1 MLYSVSISERVP
13 LLVTRTFTKWESF
26 EAKIVFEL
34 VSGFYTLD
42 DIEAIQGDNGEIM
55 LKAPLNGGSCTY
67 RYLGEE
73 GGDPQD
79 KTILDFL
86 ERLRTNVRILS
97 RDQRDF
103 YNILGYFDPKE
114 TVRLAKERKC
124 DLSSIDVHLDW
135 IENALIF
142 EVTAK
147 GPEDAEY
154 LVSLGETWVPIS
166 QKVMTHEKMD
176 ELLSFA
182 EVGDVPSYVVS
193 PSGDVSYVERT
204 LDDSLVVYY
213 GASTLPRAQELYEA
227 SDPLGEQLGTV
238 FDYFEEEEGYQ
249 VEEFRSSLEDLADMI
264 RSYENIP
271 GEEDESEEEMQ
282 ESVEELQRVLASLVA
297 NPNTDPTLG
306 MASEAT
312 LNAMDFFLNQD
323 TPEAAAALA
332 DPVGIFI
339 REFKKAKE
347 LESTKGEKNSLR
359 DQLDAVK
366 AIASDDSAKDE
377 ELLDA
382 VRKAM
387 LGTLKARQ
395 NDSQEPKSEG
405 DFFSAFFEGLVEAAE
420 SGAFGINP
428 FEGLSEEDWAPFNPE
443 EEGEGETHKTFE
455 YSKGPGQVEAPSDS
469 GFGNLFG
476 IVAAVAVMAAGVA
489 ATQPKRPRLS
499 TKETPRGQKV
509 TVDVPYEEAEGEDS
523 LGLTPTLAR

>member
-1 MLYSVSISERVP
+1 MI
-13 LLVTRTFTKWESF
+13 TRTFTKWESF

-34 VSGFYTLD
+34 VSGLYTLD
-42 DIEAIQGDNGEIM
+42 DIEAILGDNGEIM
-55 LKAPLNGGSCTY
+55 LKSTINGGSCTY

-73 GGDPQD
+73 GGGPQD
-79 KTILDFL
+79 KTVLDFL

-97 RDQRDF
+97 RDQKDF

-114 TVRLAKERKC
+114 ILRFAKERKC
-124 DLSSIDVHLDW
+124 DLSTIDVHLDW

-154 LVSLGETWVPIS
+154 LVSLGETWVPVS
-166 QKVMTHEKMD
+166 KQVMTHEKMD

-182 EVGDVPSYVVS
+182 SVGDVPSYVVS
-193 PSGDVSYVERT
+193 PSGEVAYVERT

-227 SDPLGEQLGTV
+227 SAPLGEQLGTV
-238 FDYFEEEEGYQ
+238 FDYLEEEENGYRLD
-249 VEEFRSSLEDLADMI
+249 EFPHYSLEDLADNI
-264 RSYENIP
+264 RSYEVP
-271 GEEDESEEEMQ
+271 EEIFLEEEESEEEMQ
-282 ESVEELQRVLASLVA
+282 ESVEELQRVLAALAA
-297 NPNTDPTLG
+297 NPNADPTLV

-323 TPEAAAALA
+323 TSEAAQALT
-332 DPVGIFI
+332 DPVGIFVN
-339 REFKKAKE
+339 EFKKFKE
-347 LESTKGEKNSLR
+347 LESTKGEKVEVEMNSLR
-359 DQLDAVK
+359 DQLDA
-366 AIASDDSAKDE
+366 ASDVT
-377 ELLDA
+377 LLDA

-395 NDSQEPKSEG
+395 DERSEAQEPEEEENAAQ
-405 DFFSAFFEGLVEAAE
+405 FFNAFFEGLVEAAE

-443 EEGEGETHKTFE
+443 KKDED
-455 YSKGPGQVEAPSDS
+455 SDDVAPQVEAPSDS

-476 IVAAVAVMAAGVA
+476 VVAAVAVVAAGVA
-489 ATQPKRPRLS
+489 ATQQPKRLRLS
-499 TKETPRGQKV
+499 TQEKPRVQKD
-509 TVDVPYEEAEGEDS
+509 VDAYEEAEGDS
-523 LGLTPTLAR
+523 LALTSTLAR

>member
-1 MLYSVSISERVP
+1 
-13 LLVTRTFTKWESF
+13 LVTRTFTKWESF

-42 DIEAIQGDNGEIM
+42 DIEAIEGDNGEIM

-86 ERLRTNVRILS
+86 ERLRTNVRIIP
-97 RDQRDF
+97 RDQKEF

-114 TVRLAKERKC
+114 IVRFAKERKC
-124 DLSSIDVHLDW
+124 DLSTIDVHLDW

-182 EVGDVPSYVVS
+182 SVGDVPSYVVS
-193 PSGDVSYVERT
+193 PSGDVAYVERT

-227 SDPLGEQLGTV
+227 SAPLGEQLGTV
-238 FDYFEEEEGYQ
+238 FDYLQEEEDGYRLD
-249 VEEFRSSLEDLADMI
+249 EFPHYSLEDLADMI
-264 RSYENIP
+264 RSSAMPSEEYE
-271 GEEDESEEEMQ
+271 DEEEMQ
-282 ESVEELQRVLASLVA
+282 ESVEELQRVLASLAA
-297 NPNTDPTLG
+297 NPNADPTLV

-332 DPVGIFI
+332 DPVGIFLV
-339 REFKKAKE
+339 EFKKFKE
-347 LESTKGEKNSLR
+347 LEAGSTKGEKVER
-359 DQLDAVK
+359 TPLDAVK
-366 AIASDDSAKDE
+366 AVAGDDSAKGE

-443 EEGEGETHKTFE
+443 EEGETHKTFE

-476 IVAAVAVMAAGVA
+476 VVAAVAVMAAGVA
-489 ATQPKRPRLS
+489 VTQPKRPRLS
-499 TKETPRGQKV
+499 TKETPRVQKV
-509 TVDVPYEEAEGEDS
+509 TVDVDAYEEAEGEGS
-523 LGLTPTLAR
+523 LGLTPPTLAR

>member
-1 MLYSVSISERVP
+1 MI
-13 LLVTRTFTKWESF
+13 TRTFTKWESF
-26 EAKIVFEL
+26 EAKVVFEL
-34 VSGFYTLD
+34 VSGLYTLD

-67 RYLGEE
+67 RFLGEE

-79 KTILDFL
+79 KTVLDFL

-114 TVRLAKERKC
+114 VLRFAKERNC
-124 DLSSIDVHLDW
+124 DLSTIDVHLDW

-182 EVGDVPSYVVS
+182 SVGDVPSYVVS
-193 PSGDVSYVERT
+193 PSGDVAYVERT

-238 FDYFEEEEGYQ
+238 FDYLEEEEGGYR
-249 VEEFRSSLEDLADMI
+249 VEEFPRYSLEDLADMI
-264 RSYENIP
+264 RSYENVS
-271 GEEDESEEEMQ
+271 GEDVFLEEEYEDEEERQ

-323 TPEAAAALA
+323 TPEAAQALA
-332 DPVGIFI
+332 DPVGIFL
-339 REFKKAKE
+339 REFKKFKE

-366 AIASDDSAKDE
+366 AIAGDDSAKDE

-387 LGTLKARQ
+387 GTLKARQ

-443 EEGEGETHKTFE
+443 EEGETHKTFE

-476 IVAAVAVMAAGVA
+476 VVAAVAVMAAGVA
-489 ATQPKRPRLS
+489 VTQPKRPRLS
-499 TKETPRGQKV
+499 TKETPRVQKV
-509 TVDVPYEEAEGEDS
+509 TVDVNAYEEAEGEGS
-523 LGLTPTLAR
+523 LGLTSTLAR

>member
-1 MLYSVSISERVP
+1 M
-13 LLVTRTFTKWESF
+13 VTRTFTKWESF

-55 LKAPLNGGSCTY
+55 LKAPLNGGTCTY
-67 RYLGEE
+67 RFLGEE

-79 KTILDFL
+79 KTVLDFL

-114 TVRLAKERKC
+114 VLRFAKERNC
-124 DLSSIDVHLDW
+124 DLSTIDVHLDW

-182 EVGDVPSYVVS
+182 SVGDVPSYVVS
-193 PSGDVSYVERT
+193 PSGDVAYVERT

-238 FDYFEEEEGYQ
+238 FDYLEEEEGGYR
-249 VEEFRSSLEDLADMI
+249 VEEFPRYSLEDLADMI
-264 RSYENIP
+264 RSYENVS
-271 GEEDESEEEMQ
+271 GEDVFLEEEYEDEEEMQ

-323 TPEAAAALA
+323 TPEAAQALA
-332 DPVGIFI
+332 DPVGIFL
-339 REFKKAKE
+339 REFKKFKE

-366 AIASDDSAKDE
+366 AIAGDDSAKDE

-395 NDSQEPKSEG
+395 NDSQEPKGEG
-405 DFFSAFFEGLVEAAE
+405 DFLSAFFESLVEAAE
-420 SGAFGINP
+420 SGAFGLNP

-443 EEGEGETHKTFE
+443 KKDDED
-455 YSKGPGQVEAPSDS
+455 SKDTPDPQVEAPSDS

-476 IVAAVAVMAAGVA
+476 VVAAVAVMAAGVA
-489 ATQPKRPRLS
+489 ATQPRTRTRVQK
-499 TKETPRGQKV
+499 TTPTV
-509 TVDVPYEEAEGEDS
+509 VDVESYEEEGGS
-523 LGLTPTLAR
+523 LALTSTLAR